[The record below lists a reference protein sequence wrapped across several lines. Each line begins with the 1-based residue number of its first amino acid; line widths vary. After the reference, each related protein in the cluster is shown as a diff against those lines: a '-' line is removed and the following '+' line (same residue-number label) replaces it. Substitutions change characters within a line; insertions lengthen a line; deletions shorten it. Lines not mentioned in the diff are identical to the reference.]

1 MSLPAEWQVMR
12 YKKPQPDC
20 SNCGWIGFIKKKLI
34 RYFADKFNSHQTK
47 FFNIIVAVKL
57 T

>member
-20 SNCGWIGFIKKKLI
+20 SNCGWIGFIKKLI